1 MKKILITILI
11 FLFTSISNS
20 YAVFFENQLGE
31 SNYSS
36 YTSTDDRTNN
46 SMEEEGYFSNKIE
59 PEDTYGGFFKSTS
72 GGNPLDN
79 RPGTGGGIG
88 QGTDPA
94 PIGKGL
100 HTLLVCSLIYAM
112 VKVSSDKKKE

>member
-11 FLFTSISNS
+11 FLLTAMANS
-20 YAVFFENQLGE
+20 YAAFFENRVE
-31 SNYSS
+31 NSDYSYIGTTGQEYS
-36 YTSTDDRTNN
+36 DNQ
-46 SMEEEGYFSNKIE
+46 GE
-59 PEDTYGGFFKSTS
+59 PEESIGGFFKSP
-72 GGNPLDN
+72 GDNPLIN

-100 HTLLVCSLIYAM
+100 HTLLVCSLIYGI
-112 VKVSSDKKKE
+112 VKVSSKKNRNNRD